1 MKRDIKDQYLKIFND
16 YLIAFNTSEI
26 PPNINHIYKPKLKKY
41 ISKHYNNFK
50 KKGTTIKQFDEEL
63 ELLFKKE

>member
-41 ISKHYNNFK
+41 ISKHYNNLK
-50 KKGTTIKQFDEEL
+50 LKGTTIK
-63 ELLFKKE
+63 